1 MKFIITE
8 DYENATSFMIH
19 DHHLIKGSKVV
30 TFHIL
35 TSTETYSKLMSKIQN
50 KQSSDIYFENLFNDY
65 NVLYML
71 PYNTYKQ
78 SFQNKIF

>member
-8 DYENATSFMIH
+8 DDENATSFMIH

-71 PYNTYKQ
+71 PYNTYMQ